1 MCVWLLLAAATG
13 CNLLTTCRFE
23 KKRQHAAK
31 MAEMRAQMEDVG
43 EQPPLATP
51 KPAMSAAKTATKLV
65 RGVRAL
71 QTLADENALA

>member
-1 MCVWLLLAAATG
+1 
-13 CNLLTTCRFE
+13 
-23 KKRQHAAK
+23 